1 MASLK
6 SIRKRIGSVKNTR
19 KITRAMKLVA
29 AAKLRRAQDAI
40 IAARP
45 YAHALI
51 VALAVGDPALAHVD
65 DYGADALL
73 LDSPVPGSGNVFDW
87 ALAEGVPVGRRMI
100 LAGGL
105 TPDNVAAAVAEVQP
119 WGVDTSTGVQAD
131 GDPTRK
137 DPLKVQRFVRSARA
151 AAPRPYHPEG
161 NGPFDWADAGL

>member
-1 MASLK
+1 EVDAILVDGSAGGEGTTLDWERLGAAIE
-6 SIRKRIGSVKNTR
+6 SISKRI
-19 KITRAMKLVA
+19 
-29 AAKLRRAQDAI
+29 
-40 IAARP
+40 
-45 YAHALI
+45 
-51 VALAVGDPALAHVD
+51 
-65 DYGADALL
+65 
-73 LDSPVPGSGNVFDW
+73 
-87 ALAEGVPVGRRMI
+87 I

>member
-1 MASLK
+1 M
-6 SIRKRIGSVKNTR
+6 
-19 KITRAMKLVA
+19 LVDDSEEGGEAVELVLEA
-29 AAKLRRAQDAI
+29 ALD
-40 IAARP
+40 P
-45 YAHALI
+45 LLLTGLVHF
-51 VALAVGDPALAHVD
+51 AVGLARGPPTGDPVFDA
-65 DYGADALL
+65 GADALL